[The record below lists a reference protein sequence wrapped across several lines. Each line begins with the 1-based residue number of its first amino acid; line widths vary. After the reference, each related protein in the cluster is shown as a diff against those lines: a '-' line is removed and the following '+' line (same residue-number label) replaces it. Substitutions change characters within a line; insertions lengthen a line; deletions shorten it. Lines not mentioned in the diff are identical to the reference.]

1 MEHSLNSN
9 TPLYLRV
16 LEDNLTFIHSAPSS
30 LIHHHLKMH
39 FLDLPLEIRDM
50 IWGLVVVVPNA
61 VKFKRKTKMFE
72 PRWLK

>member
-1 MEHSLNSN
+1 
-9 TPLYLRV
+9 
-16 LEDNLTFIHSAPSS
+16 
-30 LIHHHLKMH
+30 MH

>member
-1 MEHSLNSN
+1 
-9 TPLYLRV
+9 
-16 LEDNLTFIHSAPSS
+16 
-30 LIHHHLKMH
+30 MH

-61 VKFKRKTKMFE
+61 VKIKRKTKMFE